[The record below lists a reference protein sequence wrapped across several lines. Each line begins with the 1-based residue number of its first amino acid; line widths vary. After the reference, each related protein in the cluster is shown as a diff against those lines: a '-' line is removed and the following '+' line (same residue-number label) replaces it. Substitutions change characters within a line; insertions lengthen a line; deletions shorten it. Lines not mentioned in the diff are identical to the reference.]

1 MPRALRVCS
10 TTGCP
15 ELTTGGRCQAHRK
28 AAEQARGSRQARGY
42 GPGHERRFRPGVLR
56 REPLCVCEDE
66 AHGHGPRCLRP
77 STVADH
83 WPRDRRELV
92 RLGLDADDPQ
102 YGRGICK
109 ACHDQ
114 HTAVAQPGGWHLTN

>member
-1 MPRALRVCS
+1 MPRALKVCPAA
-10 TTGCP
+10 GCP
-15 ELTTGGRCQAHRK
+15 NLVSSGRCDTHTQQ
-28 AAEQARGSRQARGY
+28 AEQRRGSRHQRGY
-42 GPGHERRFRPGVLR
+42 GKAHTNRFRPGVLKKN
-56 REPLCVCEDE
+56 PLCVCTDTS
-66 AHGHGPRCLRP
+66 HGHGPECLRP

-109 ACHDQ
+109 GCHDR
-114 HTAVAQPGGWHLTN
+114 HTATAQPGGWHAR